1 MEGHMTKK
9 YSRKITR
16 ENVMYMVLASAL
28 FISGY
33 FYLRYAYKVMDQLP
47 FSQEIVLII
56 LGTIITVLI
65 TALLL
70 NKQTEVELRKE
81 ESIKFLE
88 LKSSIYLKFL
98 DHLEHIL
105 LERSASE
112 EDMTKLRFL
121 THKLAIVASPDVLHE
136 YQKFVELFIRSTK
149 DKTINPQESDEI
161 AMALAKLTTKIRED
175 LLREEDASSIYSTE
189 EISDQILDN
198 MEEIIEESK

>member
-1 MEGHMTKK
+1 MTPK

-16 ENVMYMVLASAL
+16 ENVIYMIFTSIL

-33 FYLRYAYKVMDQLP
+33 IYLRYAYRVMDNLP

-136 YQKFVELFIRSTK
+136 YQKFVEQFIRSTR
-149 DKTINPQESDEI
+149 DKTINSQENDDIS
-161 AMALAKLTTKIRED
+161 MALAQLTTKIRQD
-175 LLREEDASSIYSTE
+175 LLREEDETSIYTPE

-198 MEEIIEESK
+198 MEEIIEESKSS

>member
-1 MEGHMTKK
+1 
-9 YSRKITR
+9 
-16 ENVMYMVLASAL
+16 MYMVLASAL

-136 YQKFVELFIRSTK
+136 YQKFVEQFIRSTK

>member
-1 MEGHMTKK
+1 MSPK
-9 YSRKITR
+9 YSRTLTR
-16 ENVMYMVLASAL
+16 ENILYMIFTSVL

-33 FYLRYAYKVMDQLP
+33 IYLRYAYRVMDHLP

>member
-1 MEGHMTKK
+1 MSPK
-9 YSRKITR
+9 YSRTLTR
-16 ENVMYMVLASAL
+16 ENILYMIFTSVL

-33 FYLRYAYKVMDQLP
+33 IYLRYAYRVMDHLP

-121 THKLAIVASPDVLHE
+121 TH
-136 YQKFVELFIRSTK
+136 
-149 DKTINPQESDEI
+149 N
-161 AMALAKLTTKIRED
+161 
-175 LLREEDASSIYSTE
+175 
-189 EISDQILDN
+189 
-198 MEEIIEESK
+198 

>member
-1 MEGHMTKK
+1 MFFT
-9 YSRKITR
+9 SI
-16 ENVMYMVLASAL
+16 L

-33 FYLRYAYKVMDQLP
+33 FYLRYAYRVMDNLP

-88 LKSSIYLKFL
+88 LKSSIYMKFL

-136 YQKFVELFIRSTK
+136 YQKFVEKFIRSTR
-149 DKTINPQESDEI
+149 DKTINAQENDDISL
-161 AMALAKLTTKIRED
+161 ALAKLTTKIRED
-175 LLREEDASSIYSTE
+175 LLREEDEASIYTHE

-198 MEEIIEESK
+198 MEEIIEESKSS

>member
-1 MEGHMTKK
+1 MSPK
-9 YSRKITR
+9 YSRMLTR
-16 ENVMYMVLASAL
+16 ENILYMIFTSVL

-33 FYLRYAYKVMDQLP
+33 IYLRYAYRVMDHLP

-136 YQKFVELFIRSTK
+136 YQKFVEQFIRSTK

>member
-1 MEGHMTKK
+1 MTKK

-136 YQKFVELFIRSTK
+136 YQKFVEQFIRSTK

>member
-1 MEGHMTKK
+1 MSPK
-9 YSRKITR
+9 YSRTLTR
-16 ENVMYMVLASAL
+16 ENILYMIFTSVL

-33 FYLRYAYKVMDQLP
+33 IYLRYAYRVMDHLP

-136 YQKFVELFIRSTK
+136 YQKFVEQFIRSTK

>member
-1 MEGHMTKK
+1 MTKK